1 MKTKSASGISL
12 RGDYRSGF
20 ITGCTIFTPLRRI
33 EENGILF
40 RNGRI
45 VGFRKP
51 SQPPEEVKHHRF
63 EGCLAVPGFIDI
75 HFHGASG
82 INFLDGAVDSVGTA
96 LATHLKKGTTSCLPT
111 LMTAPPDV
119 IERAIT
125 AILEARQSGILIPE
139 VLGINLEGPYISAD
153 KKGVHDRESIRA
165 ITADEM
171 ERLLDLSQRMIRI
184 VTVAPEME
192 GALPFIRYLTAR
204 GIIASAGHTN
214 ASYDEMMTAV
224 GAGVKLATHLFN
236 AMRGI
241 LQREPGALGALLVS
255 DDVYSELI
263 ADGEHVHPALF
274 RLVTRV
280 KGAERLILITD
291 ASPEYGMRKTASR
304 TKSGT
309 LVGGTLPLPGAL
321 KLLMQHSGL
330 DLESALRTI
339 TLNPATLL
347 GLERRVGTLRKGA
360 DADIVILNRDLEV
373 KAVFCKGERV
383 V

>member
-12 RGDYRSGF
+12 RSDYRSGF
-20 ITGCTIFTPLRRI
+20 IAGCTIFTPLRRI
-33 EENGILF
+33 ERNGILF
-40 RNGRI
+40 RQGRI
-45 VGFRKP
+45 VGFID
-51 SQPPEEVKHHRF
+51 SQTPEDTVIHSF
-63 EGCLAVPGFIDI
+63 DGCLAVPGFIDI

-82 INFLDGAVDSVGTA
+82 INFLDGTVDSAVTA
-96 LATHLKKGTTSCLPT
+96 LATHLKEGTTSCVPT

-119 IERAIT
+119 IRKAIT
-125 AILEARQSGILIPE
+125 AILEARQSDMSISE
-139 VLGINLEGPYISAD
+139 VIGINLEGPYISAD
-153 KKGVHDRESIRA
+153 RKGVHDRESIRA

-171 ERLLDLSQRMIRI
+171 ERLLEISQGMLRI

-192 GALPFIRYLTAR
+192 GALTFIRYLTDR

-214 ASYDEMMTAV
+214 ASYDEMMAAV
-224 GAGVKLATHLFN
+224 KSGVKLATHLFN

-241 LQREPGALGALLVS
+241 MQREPGALGALLVS

-274 RLVTRV
+274 RLVARV

-304 TKSGT
+304 TKNGT
-309 LVGGTLPLPGAL
+309 LVGGTLPLPGEL

-330 DLESALRTI
+330 ELESALRTI
-339 TLNPATLL
+339 TLNPAALL
-347 GLERRVGTLRKGA
+347 GLERRVGSLRKGA
-360 DADIVILNRDLEV
+360 DADIVILDRNLDV
-373 KAVFCKGERV
+373 KAVFSKGERV

>member
-1 MKTKSASGISL
+1 MKETVEDNARCFAEGEMVPRFVLTMGIGTLMEARQIVLMSSGVKKQEAIRSTVEGPVTATCAGIGLCSFILMSSSSSTKNLQLFSRRGSITVMSMKTKSASGISL

-125 AILEARQSGILIPE
+125 AILEARQSG
-139 VLGINLEGPYISAD
+139 
-153 KKGVHDRESIRA
+153 H
-165 ITADEM
+165 
-171 ERLLDLSQRMIRI
+171 LDS
-184 VTVAPEME
+184 
-192 GALPFIRYLTAR
+192 
-204 GIIASAGHTN
+204 
-214 ASYDEMMTAV
+214 
-224 GAGVKLATHLFN
+224 
-236 AMRGI
+236 
-241 LQREPGALGALLVS
+241 
-255 DDVYSELI
+255 
-263 ADGEHVHPALF
+263 
-274 RLVTRV
+274 
-280 KGAERLILITD
+280 
-291 ASPEYGMRKTASR
+291 
-304 TKSGT
+304 
-309 LVGGTLPLPGAL
+309 
-321 KLLMQHSGL
+321 
-330 DLESALRTI
+330 
-339 TLNPATLL
+339 
-347 GLERRVGTLRKGA
+347 
-360 DADIVILNRDLEV
+360 
-373 KAVFCKGERV
+373 
-383 V
+383 